1 MTFKLG
7 PRSVARLKGVHPD
20 LVKVVER
27 AIQLSTVDFT
37 VLEGLRTI
45 ERQKALVDAGSS
57 QTMNSRHLDG
67 HAVDLGAWVD
77 GQVDWSWP
85 LYSRIADAMK
95 RAAKEVGVPIEW
107 GGDWTKFKDGPHF
120 QLPWKEYP

>member
-1 MTFKLG
+1 MYQLG
-7 PRSVARLKGVHPD
+7 PRSLMRLKGVHPD
-20 LVKVVER
+20 LVKLVKH
-27 AIQLSTVDFT
+27 AIEITTVDFT

-45 ERQKALVDAGSS
+45 ERQKVMFDSGSS

-85 LYSRIADAMK
+85 LYHRIANAMK
-95 RAAKEVGVPIEW
+95 EASKETGIPIEW
-107 GGDWTKFKDGPHF
+107 GGDWKKFPDGPHF

>member
-107 GGDWTKFKDGPHF
+107 GGSWTKFPDGPHF

>member
-27 AIQLSTVDFT
+27 AIQLTPVDFT
-37 VLEGLRTI
+37 VLEGLRSP
-45 ERQKALVDAGSS
+45 ERQKALVAAGAS
-57 QTMNSRHLDG
+57 QTLKSRHLDG

-77 GQVDWSWP
+77 EQVDWSWP
-85 LYSRIADAMK
+85 LYGKIAGAMK
-95 RAAKEVGVPIEW
+95 AAAAELKIPIEW
-107 GGDWTKFKDGPHF
+107 GGDWTTFKDGPHF
-120 QLPWKEYP
+120 QLPWKDYP

>member
-1 MTFKLG
+1 MYKLG
-7 PRSVARLKGVHPD
+7 PRSLTRLNGVHAD
-20 LVKVVER
+20 LVKVVTR
-27 AIQLSTVDFT
+27 AIEISDVDFT

-45 ERQKALVDAGSS
+45 ERQRELVNAGAS

-77 GQVDWSWP
+77 SRVDWSWP
-85 LYSRIADAMK
+85 LYDKINDAMQK
-95 RAAKEVGVPIEW
+95 ASAQVGVPIEW
-107 GGDWTKFKDGPHF
+107 GGSWKSFRDGPHF